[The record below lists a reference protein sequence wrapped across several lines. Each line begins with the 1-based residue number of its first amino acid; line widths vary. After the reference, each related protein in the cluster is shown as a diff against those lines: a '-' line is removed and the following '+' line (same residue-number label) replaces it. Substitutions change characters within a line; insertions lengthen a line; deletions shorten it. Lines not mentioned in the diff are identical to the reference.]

1 MEEYDKHAI
10 HLFQFITE
18 LFEDEFIVH
27 RDDMDYKT
35 KKQQL
40 VDEYNKTQQII
51 QQLIAKNQQI
61 LGQISLIEEIE
72 KENETSKK
80 DDQIDTKIKK

>member
-1 MEEYDKHAI
+1 
-10 HLFQFITE
+10 
-18 LFEDEFIVH
+18 
-27 RDDMDYKT
+27 MDYKT